1 VIDVGCVPTP
11 LTYFAAYELGT
22 NSCVSVTGSHN
33 PPDYNGLKMVL
44 GGQTL
49 FGELIQALRQ
59 RIIDGNLVTA
69 AVPASSPRPTWCP
82 PTSQDR
88 RRRQALPPD
97 EDRDGLRQ
105 RRGRRGGAELFKRLG
120 CELVE
125 LFCEVD
131 GNFPNHHPD
140 PSKPE
145 NLADVIRA
153 LKKPTPRSAS
163 PSTATAT
170 AWAW

>member
-1 VIDVGCVPTP
+1 VK
-11 LTYFAAYELGT
+11 L
-22 NSCVSVTGSHN
+22 S
-33 PPDYNGLKMVL
+33 
-44 GGQTL
+44 
-49 FGELIQALRQ
+49 
-59 RIIDGNLVTA
+59 
-69 AVPASSPRPTWCP
+69 RPMKIV
-82 PTSQDR
+82 DR
-88 RRRQALPPD
+88 
-97 EDRDGLRQ
+97 LRQ
-105 RRGRRGGAELFKRLG
+105 RRGRRSGAALFKRLG

-153 LKKPTPRSAS
+153 LRKPTPRSAS